1 MPDQL
6 QAARDEIAEM
16 CGWMQQ
22 QYATPRL
29 DVEGGVYASRQRWFM
44 CGCIFCGGDDDHPIP
59 DSLDFVS
66 RVWPDERYLFPDMRE
81 SATHED
87 RVLSAFIDLLDIL
100 KSMRRV
106 NRPAFDA
113 ACEKVRKEIQG

>member
-6 QAARDEIAEM
+6 TTARDQIAEM
-16 CGWMQQ
+16 CGWVRID
-22 QYATPRL
+22 YFDDPPGVVRTTWGHELSDSL
-29 DVEGGVYASRQRWFM
+29 DR
-44 CGCIFCGGDDDHPIP
+44 HPIP

-66 RVWPDERYLFPDMRE
+66 RVWLDERYLFPDMRE
-81 SATHED
+81 SVNHED
-87 RVLSAFIDLLDIL
+87 RVLSAFIHLLDIL

>member
-6 QAARDEIAEM
+6 TTARDQIAEM
-16 CGWMQQ
+16 CGWK
-22 QYATPRL
+22 Y
-29 DVEGGVYASRQRWFM
+29 EGPETNCWVHAASGIETRW
-44 CGCIFCGGDDDHPIP
+44 GHHPIP

-66 RVWPDERYLFPDMRE
+66 RVWLDERYLFPDMRE
-81 SATHED
+81 SVNHED
-87 RVLSAFIDLLDIL
+87 RVLSAFIHLLDIL

-113 ACEKVRKEIQG
+113 ACEKIRKEIQG